1 MGIKITV
8 DYDIGK
14 EVKHLNMIQRETMK
28 EVAIALSELGEDI
41 LNESNDMCPY
51 KTGELRNSGKAFLK
65 RGTRQE
71 KVAWVEGANSGGGG
85 TVKTGGTAGLSAAH
99 NWELDVSYEK
109 FADDGFDVAEFTHE
123 DLNPA
128 GGASPAARQPGT
140 GPKYLEKALD
150 KTYSKFERELEARIN
165 KRISKL
171 GNI

>member
-1 MGIKITV
+1 MG
-8 DYDIGK
+8 
-14 EVKHLNMIQRETMK
+14 R
-28 EVAIALSELGEDI
+28 
-41 LNESNDMCPY
+41 
-51 KTGELRNSGKAFLK
+51 R
-65 RGTRQE
+65 
-71 KVAWVEGANSGGGG
+71 ANSGGGG